1 MNSTAPSAEP
11 VPSGAAPASGD
22 SQVPQTLEKGSS
34 LWRDAWRRLVKNRM
48 ALASLIFLIF
58 ISLLSLLAP
67 FLSTHGFEE
76 QNTTLGAVPPFSKQ
90 DGVLHLFGTDELGRD
105 LFTRV
110 LQGGRVSLAVGLVA
124 TATALI
130 IGVTYG
136 AVSGFAGG
144 RLDAFLMRIVD
155 ILYALPFTMLV
166 IVIMSALEQRNPKYS
181 LYIIFLCIGA
191 VEWLTMSRIV
201 RGQVMSLRQQEFV
214 EAAISLGLSRT
225 RILFRHILPN
235 VLGPVIV
242 YTTLTIPAVML
253 FESILS
259 FLGFGVQAPMS
270 SWGSLI
276 KDGADKVDVF
286 PWLLIFPAIFFSL
299 TLFALNF
306 LGDGLRDA
314 LDPRSSKD

>member
-1 MNSTAPSAEP
+1 MTTTAPSVEP
-11 VPSGAAPASGD
+11 VQSGSAPAPGD
-22 SQVPQTLEKGSS
+22 SGLPRNLEKGSS
-34 LWRDAWRRLVKNRM
+34 LWRDAWRRLAKNRM
-48 ALASLIFLIF
+48 ALASLIFLVF
-58 ISLLSLLAP
+58 ISLLSLFAP
-67 FLSTHGFEE
+67 FISPYEFEE
-76 QNTTLGAVPPFSKQ
+76 IKIGLGAVPPLSRHDDSF
-90 DGVLHLFGTDELGRD
+90 HFFGTDELGRD

-166 IVIMSALEQRNPKYS
+166 IVIMSAVEQRDPKHS
-181 LYIIFLCIGA
+181 LYIIFFCIGA

-214 EAAISLGLSRT
+214 EAAISLGLSRS

-235 VLGPVIV
+235 VFGPVIV

-276 KDGADKVDVF
+276 KDGADKIDVY
-286 PWLLIFPAIFFSL
+286 PWLLIFPGIFFSL

-314 LDPRSSKD
+314 LDPKTSKD